1 MKKIKINPKLRRLI
15 SFLVAGVFIGGVAL
29 AALSNKVL
37 MKGAVFTT
45 STVELKFLKNLSLN
59 VENENLTSELSGI
72 SFDGI
77 TNDWVNKYPVK
88 LVNISS
94 SALNISS
101 FANYA
106 TANDPASLRYSLHV
120 EIFKWNDTNKN
131 GTVEEGELGESL
143 GRKNFVKWKTEGF
156 SLGSFEPNDVKSYVL
171 QFSAEGVTDSKQGAT
186 GSFDFEFGVMN

>member
-1 MKKIKINPKLRRLI
+1 
-15 SFLVAGVFIGGVAL
+15 LVAGVFIGGVAL

-72 SFDGI
+72 SFVDI
-77 TNDWVNKYPVK
+77 TNDWVNTYPIK
-88 LVNISS
+88 LVNVSN
-94 SALNISS
+94 SALNVSS

-106 TANDPASLRYSLHV
+106 TANDPASLRYSLNV
-120 EIFKWNDTNKN
+120 EIFKWNDINNN

-156 SLGSFEPNDVKSYVL
+156 SLGSFESKNVKSFVL
-171 QFSAEGVTDSKQGAT
+171 QFSAEGITDSKQGAT